1 MTITVKQVQQLEVL
15 FVFAFAALFC
25 AKVGF
30 TTTSRVPCDQ
40 QNRARLLDLFIYK
53 IFLIELTENE
63 IPVALFYSL

>member
-1 MTITVKQVQQLEVL
+1 MTITVKQVQQLVVL

-25 AKVGF
+25 AIGGF